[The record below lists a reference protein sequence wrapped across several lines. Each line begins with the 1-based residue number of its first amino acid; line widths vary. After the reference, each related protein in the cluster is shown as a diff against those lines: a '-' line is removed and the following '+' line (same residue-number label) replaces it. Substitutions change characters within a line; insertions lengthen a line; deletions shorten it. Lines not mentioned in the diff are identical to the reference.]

1 MIARMV
7 TAAARIIPRTNGS
20 LAGSVFG
27 ATRPPRQ
34 IDVTGLLEGRIG
46 GDV

>member
-1 MIARMV
+1 MV
-7 TAAARIIPRTNGS
+7 TATARTIPKANAN
-20 LAGSVFG
+20 LACSVFG